1 MRSLGGLI
9 LLAGIGV
16 GLFVYLPAPVN
27 RETSVQ
33 NSWRPVATSTTAQK
47 QPPQTRAAVE
57 PVARSFSPKISLA
70 AVARD
75 IPSVVRPVASSGWE
89 TTSATID
96 NQYHSLEPTSPE
108 SRYQL
113 VVDLQQQL
121 KRVGCYY
128 GRIDGSWGPGSKDA
142 MQTFM
147 TRVNATLPS
156 DQPDYLLLTLLKS
169 QSSKVCGACP
179 ADQLQLPG
187 GRCLPRATV
196 AYGQSSDPT
205 TGATGAAEVLPW
217 RAASNASQSAAKPV
231 FKPLPTS
238 VVSTEPLPGR
248 MAIGGPS
255 ALPPINSVYAPSA
268 TTGNAQVP
276 LTTATAAGPGVAP
289 VASEPPASKPSRS
302 YAKSRHRN
310 DGPGTPHYNLMLSL
324 GGVY

>member
-27 RETSVQ
+27 RETSLET
-33 NSWRPVATSTTAQK
+33 SWRPVATSTTAQK
-47 QPPQTRAAVE
+47 QPLTAHSAVE
-57 PVARSFSPKISLA
+57 PGVRSFSPKISLA

-75 IPSVVRPVASSGWE
+75 IPSVVRPVASGGWE

-96 NQYHSLEPTSPE
+96 NQYHSLEPTNPE

-113 VVDLQQQL
+113 IVNLQEQL

-156 DQPDYLLLTLLKS
+156 DKPDYLLLTLLKS

-179 ADQLQLPG
+179 ADQVQLPG

-196 AYGQSSDPT
+196 AYGQSSNPT

-217 RAASNASQSAAKPV
+217 QAASNATQPATKPL

-238 VVSTEPLPGR
+238 AVSTEPLPGR
-248 MAIGGPS
+248 MAIGGPR
-255 ALPPINSVYAPSA
+255 ALPPVNSVYAPSA
-268 TTGNAQVP
+268 TTGNAQSP
-276 LTTATAAGPGVAP
+276 LTTATAAGPGASAP
-289 VASEPPASKPSRS
+289 AASKPSRS